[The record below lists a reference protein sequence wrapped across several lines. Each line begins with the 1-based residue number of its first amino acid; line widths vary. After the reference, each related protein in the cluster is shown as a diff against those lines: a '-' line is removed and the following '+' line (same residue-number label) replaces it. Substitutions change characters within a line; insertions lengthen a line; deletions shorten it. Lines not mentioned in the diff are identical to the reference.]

1 MTSPIDNSLAMQR
14 RQRYIAS
21 MSTPQ
26 LMTADELLHLKLPGK
41 CTELIRGVLVV
52 REPPGYQHGAI
63 TADLAYTLK
72 SYVDANKLGC
82 VLAAETGFKLSA
94 DPDTVRAADISF
106 VHRDRL
112 PDPPPVGYAAL
123 APDLVVE
130 VLSPS
135 DRPGEV
141 LAKIGD
147 WLEAGCRLV
156 WVVDPRR
163 RHVRIYR
170 ADGSETTIG
179 EGDSLDGE
187 EVLPGFSCPAATF
200 L

>member
-1 MTSPIDNSLAMQR
+1 MHQ
-14 RQRYIAS
+14 RQRYVAN
-21 MSTPQ
+21 MSTAQ
-26 LMTADELLHLKLPGK
+26 HMTADELLHLKLPGK
-41 CTELIRGVLVV
+41 CAELVRGVLVV
-52 REPPGYQHGAI
+52 REPPGYLHGAI
-63 TADLAYTLK
+63 TAELASLLK
-72 SYVDANKLGC
+72 NFVDANKLGQ
-82 VLAAETGFKLSA
+82 VLAAETGFKLTD

-106 VHRDRL
+106 VCRERL
-112 PDPPPVGYAAL
+112 PDPPPDGYAAL

-130 VLSPS
+130 VLSPG

-156 WVVDPRR
+156 WVVDPQR

-170 ADGSETTIG
+170 ADGSEAVIG
-179 EGDSLDGE
+179 ERALLDGE
-187 EVLPGFSCPAATF
+187 DVVPGFTCPVASF